1 MPRNRKTAVLKRK
14 LESRPASSATPNR
27 RPTQSSVNPDV
38 TAEGKGHT
46 FNSPKAGVSIKN
58 NKIAATGKSKPAD
71 SALNL
76 FISSYQVSREIEAT
90 EKHFKNRKGPAT
102 NSHRAFLIYQTG
114 ITSGLVKLTD

>member
-14 LESRPASSATPNR
+14 LESRLASSATPNR

-46 FNSPKAGVSIKN
+46 FNKPKAGVSIKSN
-58 NKIAATGKSKPAD
+58 RIAATGKNRPAD

-76 FISSYQVSREIEAT
+76 IISSYQSSCEMEAT
-90 EKHFKNRKGPAT
+90 ERHFNNRKGPAT
-102 NSHRAFLIYQTG
+102 SSHRAFLLHQTKV
-114 ITSGLVKLTD
+114 T